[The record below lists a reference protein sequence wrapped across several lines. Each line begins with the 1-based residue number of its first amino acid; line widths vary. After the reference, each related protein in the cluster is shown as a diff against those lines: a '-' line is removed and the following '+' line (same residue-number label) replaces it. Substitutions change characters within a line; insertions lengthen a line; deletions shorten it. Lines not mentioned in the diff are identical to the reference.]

1 MLPQNSSNGLH
12 NVHNSAQH
20 QISSF
25 APSNP
30 NPAFDQSAQYFN
42 LDPSQAA
49 KQMAA
54 LNAASHARMMN
65 GRSSV
70 PSASLPLNGTN
81 SGAYLGGTPQVNI
94 PAAPS
99 MGHDPLANNHSLIQ
113 SQNALH
119 MTNNHALPQATP
131 NSAGNPPFFD
141 SPSAMAQ
148 SNPAARAAML
158 KSRQQFLNGL
168 ASVHQKRSTPLPPQ
182 LTGVTTNPA
191 YDPMNTQ
198 WKSLEGMISEPG
210 VLRIVGKDIDLMRL
224 WSMVLQLGG
233 FGSVNGNNSWNVVLQ
248 QLGLPEFVP
257 QPQGNSVSVAA
268 FLSQHYGAIMYPFE
282 EAYNMNMKDQQR
294 KAQLAARQT
303 GAPGQPGQ
311 QNHGMSPRPNQQ
323 NTPMAPSTP
332 GPQPQGSTGGSR
344 LQAPQTPNAPHTPM
358 AATQNSNLRTP
369 TQGTPQKFPTN
380 SSSDSQQAPD
390 VNVLDGDYQG
400 LKRKLESGDSDNKR
414 AKQKTGKVSEIRLGP
429 GVDRNSVGPS
439 GTTTTTPSQ
448 APPMP
453 IPPRARPQPSRRK
466 IEYVPLAREIETSG
480 GRDLRIIEAE
490 YATLH
495 HRRPWRDINDWGIVD
510 IEGLTMSIRSRLA
523 TEMSYALTTLTFLS
537 TMRGQAPGSG
547 FPIYQCTD
555 LFEELLDLMEDIGF
569 GEAMDGVKDELDDSS
584 IITHRQL
591 VNAYQEVQT
600 EPFAVLHPKQGAKD
614 SSLGPRPRPANLII
628 TVMNIIRNLTTIAD
642 NLEYIA
648 RQDRL
653 FDIMLRLC
661 SVERSADGTLRASS
675 PVLSIGDVIAIRK
688 DTLYTL
694 ETAAYV
700 THFPT
705 TMPPSKPTLRMA
717 NRVFDLISSYL
728 VDPTEA
734 VSPLAC
740 VQVAGAPANV
750 RLGPPSLPDVA
761 LEVWTRISQSDGNRQ
776 VFAHAV
782 SQVGLWR
789 LIESLVHRLPVVD
802 ADFQLLQRGE
812 SWLSYVEKA
821 ILGLYSLAFLSPPE
835 LKRRI
840 KADRKLGFT
849 GVMFRMVQKF
859 LMVSHEYRQLFVICL
874 RRIIETMKI
883 VDDGEDLF
891 DTTKST
897 TVPPL
902 SFGMGFSEA
911 GENASDKGTG
921 LLGGYRGIAW
931 DMLMVREVAMDE
943 LIFNELESLARVE

>member
-1 MLPQNSSNGLH
+1 
-12 NVHNSAQH
+12 
-20 QISSF
+20 
-25 APSNP
+25 
-30 NPAFDQSAQYFN
+30 
-42 LDPSQAA
+42 
-49 KQMAA
+49 
-54 LNAASHARMMN
+54 
-65 GRSSV
+65 
-70 PSASLPLNGTN
+70 
-81 SGAYLGGTPQVNI
+81 
-94 PAAPS
+94 
-99 MGHDPLANNHSLIQ
+99 
-113 SQNALH
+113 
-119 MTNNHALPQATP
+119 
-131 NSAGNPPFFD
+131 
-141 SPSAMAQ
+141 
-148 SNPAARAAML
+148 
-158 KSRQQFLNGL
+158 
-168 ASVHQKRSTPLPPQ
+168 
-182 LTGVTTNPA
+182 
-191 YDPMNTQ
+191 
-198 WKSLEGMISEPG
+198 
-210 VLRIVGKDIDLMRL
+210 
-224 WSMVLQLGG
+224 
-233 FGSVNGNNSWNVVLQ
+233 
-248 QLGLPEFVP
+248 
-257 QPQGNSVSVAA
+257 
-268 FLSQHYGAIMYPFE
+268 MYPFE

-303 GAPGQPGQ
+303 GAQ
-311 QNHGMSPRPNQQ
+311 QNHGMSPRQNQQ
-323 NTPMAPSTP
+323 NTPMAPLLLGRNHRDLLGVVASKPPDIQCTTH
-332 GPQPQGSTGGSR
+332 SNGGNAESR
-344 LQAPQTPNAPHTPM
+344 PANPYARN
-358 AATQNSNLRTP
+358 
-369 TQGTPQKFPTN
+369 PQKFPTN
-380 SSSDSQQAPD
+380 LSSDSQQTPD
-390 VNVLDGDYQG
+390 VNVLDGTIKGRSRPNQIPKYYHHSLPGTAYAHTTSRPSATIAEKD
-400 LKRKLESGDSDNKR
+400 RVCPTRAGDR
-414 AKQKTGKVSEIRLGP
+414 HQW
-429 GVDRNSVGPS
+429 
-439 GTTTTTPSQ
+439 
-448 APPMP
+448 
-453 IPPRARPQPSRRK
+453 
-466 IEYVPLAREIETSG
+466 

-569 GEAMDGVKDELDDSS
+569 GEAMDGVNDELDDSS

-614 SSLGPRPRPANLII
+614 YNLGPRPRSANLII

-734 VSPLAC
+734 MSPLAC
-740 VQVAGAPANV
+740 VQVAGTPANV

-761 LEVWTRISQSDGNRQ
+761 LEN
-776 VFAHAV
+776 
-782 SQVGLWR
+782 
-789 LIESLVHRLPVVD
+789 
-802 ADFQLLQRGE
+802 
-812 SWLSYVEKA
+812 
-821 ILGLYSLAFLSPPE
+821 
-835 LKRRI
+835 
-840 KADRKLGFT
+840 
-849 GVMFRMVQKF
+849 VQKF

-891 DTTKST
+891 DTTMST

-911 GENASDKGTG
+911 GENASDRARVCLVATGHSMGYADGTG
-921 LLGGYRGIAW
+921 GGDGRADIQRTGEP
-931 DMLMVREVAMDE
+931 RP
-943 LIFNELESLARVE
+943 R